1 MNKAYSSY
9 TSINQK
15 WAKQIPSHWTSKRM
29 KAVFAMRKERNNPI
43 VTENILSLTAK
54 QGVVPYAEKE
64 GTGGNKP
71 KSDLTQYNICHE
83 NDLLVNCMNVVS
95 GAAGV
100 SRYYGA
106 ISPVYYAFYPHEDEN
121 IWYYHYIFRL
131 LPFQRSLVGL
141 GKGILMHE
149 SDDGTLTSVRMRIS
163 MDYLGNVLLPVPPRD
178 EQDQIV
184 RFLDWKVSS
193 VNKLIGVKQKQIAAL
208 KEFMQAEIE
217 KQLYAYPVEET
228 VRLKQLGV
236 FFKGGGFSR
245 DNLVEEDGYPAI
257 LYGDIYT
264 QYEYKT
270 AVINHSIDG
279 VAYSASRKIS
289 KGDIVMAGT
298 GETKDEIG
306 KSILYMGDEIVAAG
320 GDVIVFHPNEGI
332 NVEYLLYQ
340 LYSQAALKHRYINGK
355 GDIIVHIYP
364 TALGNTI
371 ITLPGKTDQKKAVAR
386 INEIIEQVK
395 KAISLL
401 TDEISVLR
409 EYRVRLVADVVT
421 GKIDVRNIEIPE
433 YEFVDED
440 ADGDAEDAD
449 GEEETEEQED

>member
-1 MNKAYSSY
+1 MQKYADY
-9 TSINQK
+9 TPAQAA
-15 WAKQIPSHWTSKRM
+15 WMDELPSHWQCTKIGALFSERKSKVSD
-29 KAVFAMRKERNNPI
+29 KDYAP
-43 VTENILSLTAK
+43 LSVARI
-54 QGVVPYAEKE
+54 GVVPQLATAVKTDAGDNRKLVCAGDFVINSRSDRKGSCGVAKLDGSVSLINIVLTPRNGLSERYVHYLLRSQPFSEEYYRNGRGIVADLWTTRYSEM
-64 GTGGNKP
+64 
-71 KSDLTQYNICHE
+71 KSI
-83 NDLLVNCMNVVS
+83 
-95 GAAGV
+95 
-100 SRYYGA
+100 
-106 ISPVYYAFYPHEDEN
+106 
-121 IWYYHYIFRL
+121 
-131 LPFQRSLVGL
+131 
-141 GKGILMHE
+141 
-149 SDDGTLTSVRMRIS
+149 
-163 MDYLGNVLLPVPPRD
+163 LLPVPPRE

-193 VNKLIGVKQKQIAAL
+193 INRLIGVKQKQIAAL

-228 VRLKQLGV
+228 VRLKQLGT

-245 DNLVEEDGYPAI
+245 ENLVEEEGYPAI

-279 VAYSASRKIS
+279 AAYSASRKIS

-306 KSILYMGDEIVAAG
+306 KSILYTGDEIVALG

-371 ITLPGKTDQKKAVAR
+371 ITLPGEADQNKVVAI
-386 INEIIEQVK
+386 INEIIDQVK
-395 KAISLL
+395 KAIAVL

-409 EYRVRLVADVVT
+409 EYRVRLVADTVT
-421 GKIDVRNIEIPE
+421 GKIDVRGIEISE

-440 ADGDAEDAD
+440 TDADNEDD
-449 GEEETEEQED
+449 GEEDTEEQEGAEE

>member
-9 TSINQK
+9 RAFNQK
-15 WAKQIPSHWTSKRM
+15 WAEQIPTHWKAKRL

-71 KSDLTQYNICHE
+71 KSDLTQYNVAHE
-83 NDLLVNCMNVVS
+83 GDLLVNCMNVVS

-100 SRYYGA
+100 SKYHGA
-106 ISPVYYAFYPHEDEN
+106 ISPVYYALYPHQDEN
-121 IWYYHYIFRL
+121 VWYYHHIFRL
-131 LPFQRSLVGL
+131 LPFQRSLIGL
-141 GKGILMHE
+141 GKDILMHE
-149 SDDGTLTSVRMRIS
+149 SEDGTLTSVRMRIS

-193 VNKLIGVKQKQIAAL
+193 TNRLIALKQKQIATL
-208 KEFMQAEIE
+208 KEVMQAEIE
-217 KQLYAYPVEET
+217 RQLYAYPVVET
-228 VRLKQLGV
+228 VRLKQLGT

-245 DNLVEEDGYPAI
+245 DNLVDDEEYPAI

-270 AVINHSIDG
+270 SVITHHIDG
-279 VAYSASRKIS
+279 AAYDVSRKIS

-306 KSILYMGDEIVAAG
+306 KSILYLGDQIVAAG
-320 GDVIVFHPNEGI
+320 GDVIVFHPHEGV

-371 ITLPGKTDQKKAVAR
+371 ISLPGDDDQIKAVER
-386 INEIIEQVK
+386 INEIIKQTK
-395 KAISLL
+395 KAIAVL
-401 TDEISVLR
+401 TEEIAVLK
-409 EYRVRLVADVVT
+409 EYKVRLVSDAVT
-421 GKIDVRNIEIPE
+421 GKIDVRDVEIPE
-433 YEFVDED
+433 YEFV
-440 ADGDAEDAD
+440 ADVADNDAEDD
-449 GEEETEEQED
+449 GEEENQEEEE

>member
-1 MNKAYSSY
+1 MQKYADY
-9 TSINQK
+9 TPAQAA
-15 WAKQIPSHWTSKRM
+15 WLDELPSHWQCTKIGALFSERKSKVSD
-29 KAVFAMRKERNNPI
+29 KDYAP
-43 VTENILSLTAK
+43 LSVARI
-54 QGVVPYAEKE
+54 GVVPQLATAVKTDAGDNRKLVCAGDFVINSRSDRKGSCGVAKLDGSVSLINIVLTPRNGLSERYVHYLLRSQPFSEEYYRNGRGIVADLWTTRYSEM
-64 GTGGNKP
+64 
-71 KSDLTQYNICHE
+71 KSI
-83 NDLLVNCMNVVS
+83 
-95 GAAGV
+95 
-100 SRYYGA
+100 
-106 ISPVYYAFYPHEDEN
+106 
-121 IWYYHYIFRL
+121 
-131 LPFQRSLVGL
+131 
-141 GKGILMHE
+141 
-149 SDDGTLTSVRMRIS
+149 
-163 MDYLGNVLLPVPPRD
+163 LLPVPPRE

-193 VNKLIGVKQKQIAAL
+193 INRLIGVKQKQIAAL

-228 VRLKQLGV
+228 VRLKQLGT

-245 DNLVEEDGYPAI
+245 ENLVEEEGYPAI

-279 VAYSASRKIS
+279 AAYSASRKIS

-306 KSILYMGDEIVAAG
+306 KSILYTGDEIVALG

-371 ITLPGKTDQKKAVAR
+371 ITLPGEADQNKVVAI
-386 INEIIEQVK
+386 INEIIDQVK
-395 KAISLL
+395 KAIAVL

-409 EYRVRLVADVVT
+409 EYRVRLVADTVT
-421 GKIDVRNIEIPE
+421 GKIDVRGIEIPE
-433 YEFVDED
+433 YEFVDEGTD
-440 ADGDAEDAD
+440 ADNEDD
-449 GEEETEEQED
+449 GEEDTEEQEGAEE

>member
-1 MNKAYSSY
+1 MQKYADYV
-9 TSINQK
+9 TSQATWLGRLPTHWDCKKIGALFSERK
-15 WAKQIPSHWTSKRM
+15 VKVSDKDYAPLSVAKI
-29 KAVFAMRKERNNPI
+29 
-43 VTENILSLTAK
+43 
-54 QGVVPYAEKE
+54 GVVPQLETAVKTDAGDNRKLVRARDFVINSRSDRKGSCGVSELDGSVSLINIVLQPRKKMNNRYVHFLMRSQPFSEE
-64 GTGGNKP
+64 YYRNGRGIV
-71 KSDLTQYNICHE
+71 SDLWTT
-83 NDLLVNCMNVVS
+83 
-95 GAAGV
+95 
-100 SRYYGA
+100 RYSEMKS
-106 ISPVYYAFYPHEDEN
+106 I
-121 IWYYHYIFRL
+121 L
-131 LPFQRSLVGL
+131 LP
-141 GKGILMHE
+141 I
-149 SDDGTLTSVRMRIS
+149 
-163 MDYLGNVLLPVPPRD
+163 PPRE

-193 VNKLIGVKQKQIAAL
+193 INRLIGVKQKQIAAL

-228 VRLKQLGV
+228 VRLKQLGT

-245 DNLVEEDGYPAI
+245 ENLVEEEGCPAI

-279 VAYSASRKIS
+279 AAYSASRKIS

-306 KSILYMGDEIVAAG
+306 KSILYTGDEIVAVG

-364 TALGNTI
+364 TALGSTI
-371 ITLPGKTDQKKAVAR
+371 IAFPGVEEQKKAVAR
-386 INEIIEQVK
+386 INEIINQVK
-395 KAISLL
+395 KAIAVLA
-401 TDEISVLR
+401 DEISVLR
-409 EYRVRLVADVVT
+409 EYRVRLIADTVT
-421 GKIDVRNIEIPE
+421 GEIDVRDIEIPE
-433 YEFVDED
+433 YEYVEETIDDNNED
-440 ADGDAEDAD
+440 S
-449 GEEETEEQED
+449 EEETEEQED

>member
-1 MNKAYSSY
+1 MQKYADYV
-9 TSINQK
+9 TSQATWLGRLPTHWDCKKIGALFSERK
-15 WAKQIPSHWTSKRM
+15 VKVSDKDYAPLSVAKI
-29 KAVFAMRKERNNPI
+29 
-43 VTENILSLTAK
+43 
-54 QGVVPYAEKE
+54 GVVPQLETAVKTDAGDNRKLVRARDFVINSRSDRKGSCGVSELDGSVSLINIVLQPRKKMNNRYVHFLMRSQPFSEE
-64 GTGGNKP
+64 YYRNGRGIV
-71 KSDLTQYNICHE
+71 SDLWTT
-83 NDLLVNCMNVVS
+83 
-95 GAAGV
+95 
-100 SRYYGA
+100 RYSEMKS
-106 ISPVYYAFYPHEDEN
+106 I
-121 IWYYHYIFRL
+121 L
-131 LPFQRSLVGL
+131 LP
-141 GKGILMHE
+141 I
-149 SDDGTLTSVRMRIS
+149 
-163 MDYLGNVLLPVPPRD
+163 PPRE

-193 VNKLIGVKQKQIAAL
+193 INRLIGVKQKQIAAL

-228 VRLKQLGV
+228 VRLKQLGT

-245 DNLVEEDGYPAI
+245 ENLVEEEGYPAI

-279 VAYSASRKIS
+279 AAYSASRKIS

-306 KSILYMGDEIVAAG
+306 KSILYTGDEIVALG

-364 TALGNTI
+364 TALGSTI
-371 ITLPGKTDQKKAVAR
+371 IAFPGVEEQKKAVAR
-386 INEIIEQVK
+386 INEIINQVK
-395 KAISLL
+395 KAIAVLA
-401 TDEISVLR
+401 DEISVLR
-409 EYRVRLVADVVT
+409 EYRVRLIADTVT
-421 GKIDVRNIEIPE
+421 GEIDVRDIEIPE
-433 YEFVDED
+433 YEYVEETIDDNNED
-440 ADGDAEDAD
+440 C
-449 GEEETEEQED
+449 EEETEEQED

>member
-1 MNKAYSSY
+1 MSYSKDNFAWLGTIPDHWQVSKLRQILSPFSEKNHPDMPLLSVVREKGVIIRNVESKEENHNYVPDDLSNYKLVKQGQFTMNKMKAWQGSYGVSKYDGIVSPAYFVFNLKCD
-9 TSINQK
+9 INRDFFN
-15 WAKQIPSHWTSKRM
+15 AAIRSKAYVNYFGQASDGIRVGQWDLSMARM
-29 KAVFAMRKERNNPI
+29 KDIP
-43 VTENILSLTAK
+43 
-54 QGVVPYAEKE
+54 
-64 GTGGNKP
+64 
-71 KSDLTQYNICHE
+71 
-83 NDLLVNCMNVVS
+83 LL
-95 GAAGV
+95 
-100 SRYYGA
+100 
-106 ISPVYYAFYPHEDEN
+106 
-121 IWYYHYIFRL
+121 
-131 LPFQRSLVGL
+131 
-141 GKGILMHE
+141 
-149 SDDGTLTSVRMRIS
+149 
-163 MDYLGNVLLPVPPRD
+163 VPPRE

-193 VNKLIGVKQKQIAAL
+193 INRLIGVKQKQIAAL

-228 VRLKQLGV
+228 VRLKQLGT

-245 DNLVEEDGYPAI
+245 ENLVEEEGCPAI

-279 VAYSASRKIS
+279 AAYSASRKIS

-306 KSILYMGDEIVAAG
+306 KSILYTGDEIVAVG

-364 TALGNTI
+364 TALGSTI
-371 ITLPGKTDQKKAVAR
+371 IAFPGVEEQKKAVAR
-386 INEIIEQVK
+386 INEIINQVK
-395 KAISLL
+395 KAIAVLA
-401 TDEISVLR
+401 DEISVLR
-409 EYRVRLVADVVT
+409 EYRVRLIADTVT
-421 GKIDVRNIEIPE
+421 GEIDVRDIEIPE
-433 YEFVDED
+433 YEYVEETIDDNNED
-440 ADGDAEDAD
+440 C
-449 GEEETEEQED
+449 EEETEEQED

>member
-1 MNKAYSSY
+1 MQKYADY
-9 TSINQK
+9 TPAQAA
-15 WAKQIPSHWTSKRM
+15 WLDELPSHWQCTKIGALFSERKSKVSD
-29 KAVFAMRKERNNPI
+29 KDYAP
-43 VTENILSLTAK
+43 LSVARI
-54 QGVVPYAEKE
+54 GVVPQLATAVKTDAGDNRKLVCAGDFVINSRSDRKGSCGVAKLDGSVSLINIVLTPRNGLSERYVHYLLRSQPFSEEYYRNGRGIVADLWTTRYSEM
-64 GTGGNKP
+64 
-71 KSDLTQYNICHE
+71 KSI
-83 NDLLVNCMNVVS
+83 
-95 GAAGV
+95 
-100 SRYYGA
+100 
-106 ISPVYYAFYPHEDEN
+106 
-121 IWYYHYIFRL
+121 
-131 LPFQRSLVGL
+131 
-141 GKGILMHE
+141 
-149 SDDGTLTSVRMRIS
+149 
-163 MDYLGNVLLPVPPRD
+163 LLPVPPRE

-193 VNKLIGVKQKQIAAL
+193 INRLIGVKQKQIAAL

-228 VRLKQLGV
+228 VRLKQLGT

-245 DNLVEEDGYPAI
+245 ENLVEEEGYPAI

-279 VAYSASRKIS
+279 AAYSASRKIS

-306 KSILYMGDEIVAAG
+306 KSILYTGDEIVALG
-320 GDVIVFHPNEGI
+320 GDVIVFHSNEGI

-371 ITLPGKTDQKKAVAR
+371 ITLPGEADQNKVVAI
-386 INEIIEQVK
+386 INEIIDQVK
-395 KAISLL
+395 KAIAVL
-401 TDEISVLR
+401 TDEISVLQ
-409 EYRVRLVADVVT
+409 EYRVRLVADTVT
-421 GKIDVRNIEIPE
+421 GKIDVRGIEIPE

-440 ADGDAEDAD
+440 TDADNEDD
-449 GEEETEEQED
+449 GEEDTEEQEGAEE

>member
-1 MNKAYSSY
+1 MQKYADYV
-9 TSINQK
+9 TSQATWLGRLPTHWDCKKIGALFSERK
-15 WAKQIPSHWTSKRM
+15 VKVSDKDYAPLSVAKI
-29 KAVFAMRKERNNPI
+29 
-43 VTENILSLTAK
+43 
-54 QGVVPYAEKE
+54 GVVPQLETAVKTDAGDNRKLVRARDFVINSRSDRKGSCGVSELDGSVSLINIVLQPRKKMNNRYVHFLMRSQPFSEE
-64 GTGGNKP
+64 YYRNGRGIV
-71 KSDLTQYNICHE
+71 SDLWTT
-83 NDLLVNCMNVVS
+83 
-95 GAAGV
+95 
-100 SRYYGA
+100 RYSEMKS
-106 ISPVYYAFYPHEDEN
+106 I
-121 IWYYHYIFRL
+121 L
-131 LPFQRSLVGL
+131 LP
-141 GKGILMHE
+141 I
-149 SDDGTLTSVRMRIS
+149 
-163 MDYLGNVLLPVPPRD
+163 PPRE

-193 VNKLIGVKQKQIAAL
+193 INRLIGVKQKQIAAL

-228 VRLKQLGV
+228 VRLKQLGT

-245 DNLVEEDGYPAI
+245 ENLVEEEGCPAI

-279 VAYSASRKIS
+279 AAYSASRKIS

-306 KSILYMGDEIVAAG
+306 KSILYTGDEIVAVG

-364 TALGNTI
+364 TALGSTI
-371 ITLPGKTDQKKAVAR
+371 IAFPGVEEQKKAVAR
-386 INEIIEQVK
+386 INEIINQVK
-395 KAISLL
+395 KAIAVLA
-401 TDEISVLR
+401 DEISVLR
-409 EYRVRLVADVVT
+409 EYRVRLIADTVT
-421 GKIDVRNIEIPE
+421 GEIDVRDIEIPE
-433 YEFVDED
+433 YEYVEETIDDNNED
-440 ADGDAEDAD
+440 C
-449 GEEETEEQED
+449 EEETEEQED

>member
-1 MNKAYSSY
+1 MQGYGEYAAS
-9 TSINQK
+9 QGE
-15 WAKQIPSHWTSKRM
+15 WLGALPSHWECKKIGSLFTE
-29 KAVFAMRKERNNPI
+29 RKTKVSDKDYSPLS
-43 VTENILSLTAK
+43 VTKMGILPQLEHAAK
-54 QGVVPYAEKE
+54 SNDGDNRKLVCAGDFVI
-64 GTGGNKP
+64 NSR
-71 KSDLTQYNICHE
+71 SDRKGSC
-83 NDLLVNCMNVVS
+83 
-95 GAAGV
+95 GV
-100 SRYYGA
+100 SELDGSVSLINLILTPRGQWNNRYAHYLLR
-106 ISPVYYAFYPHEDEN
+106 SQLFSEEYYRN
-121 IWYYHYIFRL
+121 GR
-131 LPFQRSLVGL
+131 
-141 GKGILMHE
+141 GIVADLWTTRYSEMK
-149 SDDGTLTSVRMRIS
+149 SI
-163 MDYLGNVLLPVPPRD
+163 LLPVPPRD

-193 VNKLIGVKQKQIAAL
+193 INKLIGVKQKQIAAL

-217 KQLYAYPVEET
+217 KQLYAYPVKET
-228 VRLKQLGV
+228 VRLKHLGT

-245 DNLVEEDGYPAI
+245 DNLVEEEGYPAI

-270 AVINHSIDG
+270 AVINHGIDG
-279 VAYSASRKIS
+279 AAYSASRKIL

-371 ITLPGKTDQKKAVAR
+371 ITLPGATDQKKTVAR

-395 KAISLL
+395 KAISVL

-421 GKIDVRNIEIPE
+421 GKIDVRGIEIPE

-440 ADGDAEDAD
+440 ADGGAEDAD
-449 GEEETEEQED
+449 GEEDTEEQED

>member
-1 MNKAYSSY
+1 M
-9 TSINQK
+9 QK
-15 WAKQIPSHWTSKRM
+15 YADYIPAQAAWLDELPSHWQCTKIGALFSERKSKVSD
-29 KAVFAMRKERNNPI
+29 KDYAP
-43 VTENILSLTAK
+43 LSVARI
-54 QGVVPYAEKE
+54 GVVPQLATAVKTDAGDNRKLVCAGDFVINSRSDRKGSCGVAKLDGSVSLINIVLTPRNGLSERYVHYLLRSQPFSEEYYRNGRGIVADLWTTRYSEM
-64 GTGGNKP
+64 
-71 KSDLTQYNICHE
+71 KSI
-83 NDLLVNCMNVVS
+83 
-95 GAAGV
+95 
-100 SRYYGA
+100 
-106 ISPVYYAFYPHEDEN
+106 
-121 IWYYHYIFRL
+121 
-131 LPFQRSLVGL
+131 
-141 GKGILMHE
+141 
-149 SDDGTLTSVRMRIS
+149 
-163 MDYLGNVLLPVPPRD
+163 LLPVPPRE

-193 VNKLIGVKQKQIAAL
+193 INRLIGVKQKQIAAL

-228 VRLKQLGV
+228 VRLKQLGT

-245 DNLVEEDGYPAI
+245 ENLVEEEGYPAI

-279 VAYSASRKIS
+279 AAYSASRKIS

-306 KSILYMGDEIVAAG
+306 KSILYTGDEIVALG

-371 ITLPGKTDQKKAVAR
+371 ITLPGEADQNKVVAI
-386 INEIIEQVK
+386 INEIIDQVK
-395 KAISLL
+395 KAIAVL

-409 EYRVRLVADVVT
+409 EYRVRLVADTVT
-421 GKIDVRNIEIPE
+421 GKIDVRGIEIPE

-440 ADGDAEDAD
+440 TDADNEDD
-449 GEEETEEQED
+449 GEEDTEEQEGAEE

>member
-1 MNKAYSSY
+1 MQKYADYV
-9 TSINQK
+9 TSQATWLGRLPTHWDCKKIGALFSERK
-15 WAKQIPSHWTSKRM
+15 VKVSDKDYAPLSVAKI
-29 KAVFAMRKERNNPI
+29 
-43 VTENILSLTAK
+43 
-54 QGVVPYAEKE
+54 GVVPQLETAVKTDAGDNRKLVRARDFVINSRSDRKGSCGVSELDGSVSLINIVLQPRKKMNNRYVHFLMRSQPFSEE
-64 GTGGNKP
+64 YYRNGRGIV
-71 KSDLTQYNICHE
+71 SDLWTT
-83 NDLLVNCMNVVS
+83 
-95 GAAGV
+95 
-100 SRYYGA
+100 RYSEMKS
-106 ISPVYYAFYPHEDEN
+106 I
-121 IWYYHYIFRL
+121 L
-131 LPFQRSLVGL
+131 LP
-141 GKGILMHE
+141 I
-149 SDDGTLTSVRMRIS
+149 
-163 MDYLGNVLLPVPPRD
+163 PPRE

-193 VNKLIGVKQKQIAAL
+193 INRLIGVKQKQIAAL

-228 VRLKQLGV
+228 VRLKQLGT

-245 DNLVEEDGYPAI
+245 ENLVEEEGYPAI

-279 VAYSASRKIS
+279 AAYSASRKIS

-306 KSILYMGDEIVAAG
+306 KSILYTGDEIVALG

-371 ITLPGKTDQKKAVAR
+371 ITLPGEADQNKVVAI
-386 INEIIEQVK
+386 INEIIDQVK
-395 KAISLL
+395 KAIAVL

-409 EYRVRLVADVVT
+409 EYRVRLVADTVT
-421 GKIDVRNIEIPE
+421 GKIDVRGIEIPE

-440 ADGDAEDAD
+440 TDADNEDD
-449 GEEETEEQED
+449 GEEDTEEQEGAEE